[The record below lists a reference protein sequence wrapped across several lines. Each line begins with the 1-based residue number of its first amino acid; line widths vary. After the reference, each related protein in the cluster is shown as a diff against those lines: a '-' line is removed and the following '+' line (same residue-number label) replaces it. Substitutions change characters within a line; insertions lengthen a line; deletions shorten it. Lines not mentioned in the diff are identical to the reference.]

1 MLHCNS
7 GGGFT
12 FRPACVLAS
21 DRLRKQAESGSGP
34 TRRQVLASAALAL
47 AATYLPKGAFAQ
59 DDEVAATI
67 AKITAEGPFS
77 RASVVEIAR
86 ALSKADFVPPPSELP
101 DPLKNLSYEQYRDIR
116 ADRNSGIWA
125 DEGLPFQLQLF
136 HRGFYYKE
144 EIDVALVSDGTA
156 HHLPYSPK
164 FFDAGKLVPQ
174 PLPTDDI
181 GFAGIRLLGQVN
193 SPDKF
198 DEVAVFLGAS
208 YFRSLGRG
216 QVYGLSARGLALKTA
231 DPEGEEFPLFRA
243 FWVEKPRPD
252 SETVV
257 VHALLD
263 SASVS
268 GAYRFS
274 IRPDQSTVIDVEAT
288 LFPRVDLI
296 KVGLAPGTSMFS
308 FGPNDRSDVDDY
320 RPQVHDSDGLLMVN
334 GRGERIFRPI
344 SNPQSLQVSA
354 FADAAPRGFG
364 LTQRDRDPATFQD
377 FEANYEKRPTLWIE
391 PVGDWG
397 QGAVMLIEI
406 PSDSEINDNIVA
418 YWQPK
423 DAIRAGSEFS
433 FAYRQFWGNEPA
445 PAPGMATILATR
457 IGRATLQGDSPI
469 RLFVI
474 DYELPQPA
482 PRTAT
487 PPEADIWSNTGI
499 ISETTMQHNPLSGGW
514 RLSFKLDP
522 QDAPLVELRV
532 VVDIDGTPAET
543 WLYRWTA

>member
-1 MLHCNS
+1 MLAA
-7 GGGFT
+7 G
-12 FRPACVLAS
+12 
-21 DRLRKQAESGSGP
+21 
-34 TRRQVLASAALAL
+34 ALAFT
-47 AATYLPKGAFAQ
+47 AVYLPEGVFAQ
-59 DDEVAATI
+59 DDEIGAAI

-77 RASVVEIAR
+77 RSTVVEIAR
-86 ALSKADFVPPPSELP
+86 TLSKAAFVPPPTELP
-101 DPLKNLSYEQYRDIR
+101 DPIKDLTYEQYRDIR
-116 ADRNSGIWA
+116 SDRDHSIWA
-125 DEGLPFQLQLF
+125 DEGLPFRLQLF

-144 EIDVALVSDGTA
+144 EIDVAIISDGEA
-156 HHLPYSPK
+156 HHLAYSPTL
-164 FFDAGKLVPQ
+164 FDAGKLVPK
-174 PLPTDDI
+174 PLPTEDI
-181 GFAGIRLLGQVN
+181 GFAGIRLLGLIN

-198 DEVAVFLGAS
+198 DEIAVFLGAS

-231 DPEGEEFPLFRA
+231 DPDGEEFPLFRA

-252 SETVV
+252 SEMVV

-288 LFPRVDLI
+288 LFPRVDLT
-296 KVGLAPGTSMFS
+296 KVGLAPGTSMFA
-308 FGPNDRSDVDDY
+308 FGPNDRKDVDDY
-320 RPQVHDSDGLLMVN
+320 RPEAHDSDGLLMIS
-334 GRGERIFRPI
+334 GRGERIFRPV

-354 FADAAPRGFG
+354 FEDAAPRGFG
-364 LTQRDRDPATFQD
+364 LTQRDRDPTTFQD
-377 FEANYEKRPTLWIE
+377 FEAQYERRPTLWVE

-397 QGAVMLIEI
+397 LGAIMLVEI

-433 FAYRQFWGNEPA
+433 IAYRQFWGNEPA
-445 PAPGMATILATR
+445 PAPGSATVVATR

-469 RLFVI
+469 RRFVI
-474 DYELPQPA
+474 DYKLPEP
-482 PRTAT
+482 PPVNSAT
-487 PPEADIWSNTGI
+487 PTANISSNTGV
-499 ISETTMQHNPLSGGW
+499 ISETTMQPNPLTGGW
-514 RLSFKLDP
+514 RLSFHLDP
-522 QDAPLVELRV
+522 QDAALVELRV
-532 VVDIDGTPAET
+532 VVNVDGVPAET